1 MGASFGFCKS
11 LKTIGGILGAVIALG
26 IIWFSGNNYR
36 LLFILSAIPAIF
48 ALLCLKKIKSPSTKL
63 SREIKKFDNPF
74 QKKYLKSM
82 DTDFWKI
89 IILAFV
95 CEAGHFGESLLTLRS
110 TQFFSQTFAGMTS
123 VFAAVGQ
130 IAFAYFIGVASDKI
144 DRTILLKINMALLLG
159 AYTLMFFEMPVL
171 FFVGVLIL
179 CGQYAAMQLLFLSM
193 INTHVS
199 INLRGTAIGIFYC
212 VIGSAYM
219 LATNVCGFL
228 CDKVGYE
235 AAFLYSLF
243 VSIVATMLIYR
254 IAPLRKKHFEI
265 YLI

>member
-1 MGASFGFCKS
+1 
-11 LKTIGGILGAVIALG
+11 
-26 IIWFSGNNYR
+26 
-36 LLFILSAIPAIF
+36 
-48 ALLCLKKIKSPSTKL
+48 
-63 SREIKKFDNPF
+63 
-74 QKKYLKSM
+74 M

-144 DRTILLKINMALLLG
+144 DRIILLKINLALLLG
-159 AYTLMFFEMPVL
+159 AYTLMFFEMPIL
-171 FFVGVLIL
+171 FLVGVSII

-212 VIGSAYM
+212 VIGAAYM
-219 LATNVCGFL
+219 LATNACGFL

-243 VSIVATMLIYR
+243 VSIVAMALIYWL
-254 IAPLRKKHFEI
+254 APLRKETF
-265 YLI
+265 